1 MFENPGITHLLPPDF
16 EVVNSP
22 NHKGSKV
29 VLPIGHQMLIHTC
42 RDYKRK
48 DGRFGQYI
56 LMLCINK
63 EKVDCDPYLLYH
75 QFNSLRQITFGF
87 FISYGSLEFGSPLA
101 LLTKENQ
108 MKCLKFMQKL
118 LVLEPIRKTMQEMLA
133 QQGISE
139 FSPSSV

>member
-63 EKVDCDPYLLYH
+63 EKIDCDPYLLLSPI
-75 QFNSLRQITFGF
+75 QQSTSNNIWF
-87 FISYGSLEFGSPLA
+87 FHFIW
-101 LLTKENQ
+101 
-108 MKCLKFMQKL
+108 
-118 LVLEPIRKTMQEMLA
+118 
-133 QQGISE
+133 
-139 FSPSSV
+139 